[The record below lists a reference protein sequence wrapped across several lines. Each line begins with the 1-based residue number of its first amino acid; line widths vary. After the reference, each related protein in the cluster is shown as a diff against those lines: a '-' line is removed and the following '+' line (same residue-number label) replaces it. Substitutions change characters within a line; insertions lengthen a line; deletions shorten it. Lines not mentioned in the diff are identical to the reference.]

1 MQQCRRSLLLV
12 TKHVNKN
19 QIQTAKIHQSCVTL
33 SACPGMVAVN
43 LLWYDAPWQIC
54 NTHTCI
60 HIYIRMYA
68 VCWYLFIHISY
79 LNMYT
84 DLFSLQMESCHWN
97 KESKVGRLRMFFC
110 ATGMKVNTAMHYA
123 CIKIGSDVNHFNRT
137 PWYPYYTWGFP
148 DRTADGAGPGTI
160 CLLDVG
166 GQNRTTDRSRS
177 LSLRESL
184 ENVLNIHS
192 TVLRM

>member
-1 MQQCRRSLLLV
+1 MSTKIRFKLRKSIRAVLLYQLV
-12 TKHVNKN
+12 
-19 QIQTAKIHQSCVTL
+19 QEWLQST
-33 SACPGMVAVN
+33 SFDMMHPGKFV
-43 LLWYDAPWQIC
+43 
-54 NTHTCI
+54 THTHVYI
-60 HIYIRMYA
+60 YIYIRMYA